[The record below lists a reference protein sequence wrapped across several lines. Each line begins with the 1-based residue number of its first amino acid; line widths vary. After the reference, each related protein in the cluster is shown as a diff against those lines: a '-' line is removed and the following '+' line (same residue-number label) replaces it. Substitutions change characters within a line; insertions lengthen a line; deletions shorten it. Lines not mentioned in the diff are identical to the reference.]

1 VLAGADLE
9 YVHQT
14 KYLGVLLKASTQ
26 FKCSFDQAKIKFYRS
41 FNAMCYRTKIASSEL
56 VCVQL
61 LKSICM
67 PVLLYAVE
75 VLPPTKTDVARLD
88 HALDRAV
95 FRIFGSS
102 SSADITY
109 IREAVDIS
117 GVTGYVACRYR
128 NFRRRYFTC
137 FFMVLYGAE
146 LC

>member
-1 VLAGADLE
+1 MCVCSPLVLAGADLE
-9 YVHQT
+9 YFHQT
-14 KYLGVLLKASTQ
+14 KYLGVLLKAFRQ

-41 FNAMCYRTKIASSEL
+41 FNMLYRAKNASSEL

-75 VLPPTKTDVARLD
+75 ILPLTKTDVARLD

-95 FRIFGSS
+95 FRIFGCP
-102 SSADITY
+102 SSADIAY

-117 GVTGYVACRYR
+117 GVTGYVACI
-128 NFRRRYFTC
+128 
-137 FFMVLYGAE
+137 
-146 LC
+146 